1 MWGAELRRDGAPLS
15 NKHHRAEKGKTKGL
29 VEKTAA
35 NCQLRVGRRAGKSYI
50 KYEQLSLG
58 DVDEAMSVFWSKN
71 GPKKK
76 GSKTAK
82 TVNYGSKRV
91 KNGVKGGQKR
101 FKSHLDLHKSV

>member
-35 NCQLRVGRRAGKSYI
+35 NCQLRAGRRAGKSYI

-58 DVDEAMSVFWSKN
+58 DVDEAMSVFWSQN
-71 GPKKK
+71 GPKQPKRSTMAQK
-76 GSKTAK
+76 G
-82 TVNYGSKRV
+82 V